1 MERPTGISTYA
12 LNLLPQ
18 LSNLNPILLST
29 TRHEHYQHLEIPAG
43 MTPEQG
49 WRGHL
54 KRLFWLQTQLP
65 AIYRQTKSTL
75 LFSPLPE
82 MPLWQSCRTVVTVH
96 DLIPLRLPPGISPLA
111 PYFRYYIPAVLRQAE
126 HILCD
131 SEATAQD
138 VIRFCQIPARKM
150 TVVPLAHDDQHFR
163 PLDLPRKN
171 YFLHIGRHAPYKNL
185 KRLISAFGSV
195 AQASNTELW
204 IAGPDDPR
212 YTPQYRQQIQSL
224 GLSNRIRFIG
234 YVSYEQL
241 PALINQAIA
250 VVMPSLWE
258 GFGLPALEAMAC
270 GTPVIASNIGSL
282 PEVTGEAALTV
293 DPYSEQEIAAAMQAV
308 CQDTTLWQQLYKA
321 GIEQS
326 RHFSWKKTGQA
337 TATVLEKLL

>member
-18 LSNLNPILLST
+18 LRNLNPILLST
-29 TRHEHYQHLEIPAG
+29 TSHNHYQHLKIPVG

-54 KRLFWLQTQLP
+54 KRLLWLQTQLP
-65 AIYRQTKSTL
+65 TIYRRTKSTL

-82 MPLWQSCRTVVTVH
+82 MPLFQSCRTVVTVH
-96 DLIPLRLPPGISPLA
+96 DLIPLRLSPGVSPLL
-111 PYFRYYIPAVLRQAE
+111 PYFHYYIPAVLRQAE

-150 TVVPLAHDDQHFR
+150 TVVPLAHDDQHFY
-163 PLDLPRKN
+163 PLGLPRKN
-171 YFLHIGRHAPYKNL
+171 YFLHVGRHAPHKNL
-185 KRLISAFGSV
+185 KRLISAFRSV
-195 AQASNTELW
+195 AQTSDVELW

-212 YTPQYRQQIQSL
+212 YTPQYRQQIQAL
-224 GLSNRIRFIG
+224 GLSDRIRFIG
-234 YVSYEQL
+234 YVSYGQL
-241 PALINQAIA
+241 PTLINQAIA

-293 DPYSEQEIAAAMQAV
+293 APYSEQEIAAAMQAV
-308 CQDTTLWQQLYKA
+308 CEDTRLWQQLHKA
-321 GIEQS
+321 GMEQS
-326 RHFSWKKTGQA
+326 RHFSWEKTGQA
-337 TATVLEKLL
+337 TAKVLEKLL